1 MATVKNALTGHFV
14 GPVADE
20 AATLELAKW
29 ISEVNDGTA
38 EEVESVAYYDG
49 DGTPEDNVTSI
60 SKPYAF
66 VGLRDKE
73 DVGQNFIAAL
83 EFEKGSGRKIW
94 YKQVEDDGTILEGPA
109 TVSNVVVRGGAASAF
124 VPFQCTIK
132 WDQTPTVTLP
142 TPPVTP

>member
-1 MATVKNALTGHFV
+1 MGTVKNALTGHFV
-14 GPVADE
+14 GPVEDE

-29 ISEVNDGTA
+29 ISEVNDGTS

-49 DGTPEDNVTSI
+49 DGTPEDNVVSV

-73 DVGQNFIAAL
+73 DVAQNFIAAL
-83 EFEKGSGRKIW
+83 EFQLGSSRKVW
-94 YKQVEDDGTILEGPA
+94 YKQIESDGTKLEGPA

-132 WDQTPTVTLP
+132 WDQAPVVTPP
-142 TPPVTP
+142 TPPGP